1 MYDRSDAG
9 GVTCRGE
16 ALPHPYDRI
25 AMIVEES
32 MRLINKPAH
41 RAYLVHIT
49 P

>member
-9 GVTCRGE
+9 GVTWRGE
-16 ALPHPYDRI
+16 ALPNPYDRS

-41 RAYLVHIT
+41 RVYPVHIT